1 MINDIASPILG
12 FNIFNPDKKTITD
25 FGKCELQFYG

>member
-12 FNIFNPDKKTITD
+12 FNIYNPDKNEISE
-25 FGKCELQFYG
+25 FGKNEL

>member
-12 FNIFNPDKKTITD
+12 FNIYNPDKKIITE
-25 FGKCELQFYG
+25 FGKCEL